1 MFDTNEIM
9 NRLRAGEDP
18 ETLAAEMADALNAAT
33 TALKEEQKEADAQEY
48 LADCKREAAAHI
60 IDALCHYLSVVGEEE
75 YLQEVDKLDE
85 DKLVRLLDSS
95 IEMAKKLEEVK
106 SLEFPLWFM

>member
-9 NRLRAGEDP
+9 KRLRAGEDP

-33 TALKEEQKEADAQEY
+33 TALKEEQDEAAAEAY
-48 LADCKREAAAHI
+48 LADRKREAAAHI
-60 IDALCHYLSVVGEEE
+60 IDALCDYLVVTGEGK
-75 YLQEVDKLDE
+75 YLKEVNKLDE
-85 DKLVRLLDSS
+85 DKLVSLLDGS

>member
-33 TALKEEQKEADAQEY
+33 TAIKVEQDEAAAKDY
-48 LADCKREAAAHI
+48 LEDCKREAAAGI
-60 IDALCHYLSVVGEEE
+60 IDALCNYLSVVGEEE

-85 DKLVRLLDSS
+85 DKLVRLLDGS

>member
-1 MFDTNEIM
+1 MFDTNEIIE
-9 NRLRAGEDP
+9 RLRAGEDP

-33 TALKEEQKEADAQEY
+33 TAIKEEQAEAAAEE
-48 LADCKREAAAHI
+48 CKREAAAGI
-60 IDALCHYLSVVGEEE
+60 IDALCNYLSVAGEEE

-95 IEMAKKLEEVK
+95 IAMAKKLEEVK